1 MRALTIIALAAL
13 MLAGCGQKGPL
24 YLPADSEGD
33 NAAAVSDQQSNDMS
47 NDANNRAG
55 DTAPANAE
63 DES

>member
-1 MRALTIIALAAL
+1 MRTLTIIALAAL

-33 NAAAVSDQQSNDMS
+33 NAAVSDQQSNDMGD
-47 NDANNRAG
+47 DANNRAG